1 MTEAIQVGKL
11 TITANQII
19 PLLAQYQ
26 MLPHLIRE
34 LTIDEAIKDI
44 DINLTHEEKNL
55 AQQHFY
61 KQHQINSDA
70 DLQTWINRFA
80 VTSEQLEGIITRP
93 LKIEKFKLITWG
105 SKVEN
110 YFVKRKSQLDRV
122 IYSLLRTPN
131 PEIAQELYFRIQAQ
145 ETTFAEVAQQY
156 SQGPEAQ
163 TGGLVGPVELGS
175 LHPNLGQI
183 FLISKPGQLWSP
195 TKLENWFLIIRLE
208 KFIPAQLDK
217 AMEGRLLNELFEIWL
232 REKITNH

>member
-1 MTEAIQVGKL
+1 MTDAIQVGKL

-34 LTIDEAIKDI
+34 LTIDEAMKGV
-44 DINLTHEEKNL
+44 DINLTAEETNL
-55 AQQHFY
+55 ANQHFY
-61 KQHQINSDA
+61 KQHQITSDA
-70 DLQTWINRFA
+70 DLQSWMGRFG
-80 VTSEQLEGIITRP
+80 VNPQQLESVITRP
-93 LKIEKFKLITWG
+93 LKIEKFKQITFA

-122 IYSLLRTPN
+122 IYSLLRSPN
-131 PEIAQELYFRIQAQ
+131 PEIAQELYFRIQAG
-145 ETTFAEVAQQY
+145 ETTFTEAAKEY

-175 LHPNLGQI
+175 LHPNLAQML
-183 FLISKPGQLWSP
+183 LISKPGQLWHP

-208 KFIPAQLDK
+208 KFLPAQLDK

-232 REKITNH
+232 REKKTDE

>member
-44 DINLTHEEKNL
+44 DINLTHEEKTL

-70 DLQTWINRFA
+70 DLQLWMARVGVN
-80 VTSEQLEGIITRP
+80 SQQLETIITRP

-105 SKVEN
+105 SKFEN

-122 IYSLLRTPN
+122 IYSLLRSPS
-131 PEIAQELYFRIQAQ
+131 PEIAQELYFRIQAG
-145 ETTFAEVAQQY
+145 EATFTELAKEY

-175 LHPNLGQI
+175 LHPNLAQML
-183 FLISKPGQLWSP
+183 LISKPGQLWHP

-232 REKITNH
+232 REKKTDD

>member
-44 DINLTHEEKNL
+44 NCTAEEKNL
-55 AQQHFY
+55 AQQQFFR
-61 KQHQINSDA
+61 QHQINSDA

-93 LKIEKFKLITWG
+93 LKIEKFKQANWA

-175 LHPNLGQI
+175 LHPNLAQML
-183 FLISKPGQLWSP
+183 LISKPGQLWHP
-195 TKLENWFLIIRLE
+195 TKLENWFLIIRLD
-208 KFIPAQLDK
+208 KFIPAQLDE
-217 AMEGRLLNELFEIWL
+217 AIQGRLLNELFEIWL
-232 REKITNH
+232 REK